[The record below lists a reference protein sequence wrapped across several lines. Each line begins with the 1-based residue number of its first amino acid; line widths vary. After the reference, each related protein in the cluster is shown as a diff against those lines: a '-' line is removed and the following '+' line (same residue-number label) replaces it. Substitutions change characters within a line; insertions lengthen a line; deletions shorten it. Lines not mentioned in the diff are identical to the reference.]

1 VGGRNDRPPLDFSVK
16 IAINMDLSR
25 VEDVRTAMKLAGI
38 KPNKGLGQHFLVDK
52 PSLEAIV
59 DSAAVTKDDAVLEIG
74 PGLGVMTRPLTR
86 QAGRVVA
93 VETDPVLAG
102 LLRRDAPDNLEV
114 MEQDILT
121 YDLGQLPPRYKVIAN
136 IPYYLTSKIF
146 RLLID
151 SPNPPSVMS
160 MLIQK
165 EVAERIVAAPGQL
178 SILALSV
185 QYYGHPE
192 IVRIVERHKF
202 WPPPDVDSAV
212 LRVVFTGPAFPA
224 DPQALFRLIKAGFGE
239 KRKQLK
245 NALAGGLNLSSDYAA
260 GILAQAKLAPTARA
274 QELNLKDWQRLYEVA
289 VKEDII

>member
-1 VGGRNDRPPLDFSVK
+1 
-16 IAINMDLSR
+16 MDLSR

-59 DSAAVTKDDAVLEIG
+59 DAAAVTKDDTVLEIG

-86 QAGRVVA
+86 QAGRVIA
-93 VETDPVLAG
+93 VETDHILAD

-114 MEQDILT
+114 VEQDILDF
-121 YDLGQLPPRYKVIAN
+121 DLHQLPAGYKVIAN

-146 RLLID
+146 RLLVE

-165 EVAERIVAAPGQL
+165 EVAERITAVPGKL

-192 IVRIVERHKF
+192 LVRVVERHKF

-212 LRVVFTGPAFPA
+212 LRVTFTGPVFPA
-224 DPQALFRLIKAGFGE
+224 DPHKLFRLIKAGYGE

-245 NALAGGLNLSSDYAA
+245 NALAGGLNLSSDFTVEL
-260 GILAQAKLAPTARA
+260 IAKSKIAPNARA
-274 QELNLKDWQRLYEVA
+274 QELDLAAWHRLYDQA
-289 VKEDII
+289 TKRDLLR